1 MSLIDTATNPATPTS
16 VSVDNTEGSEED
28 LEVGLQDT
36 DDETEDDSDTDESDG
51 DGTPDETNAGEDA
64 DPDLETYELDG
75 KSYKVPKDLVPRLM
89 KDADYTQKTQHL
101 AEMQRAVEAQKAAV
115 EAAAAISAEVMDAR
129 VALKALD
136 REIEAYQQI
145 NWLEWQRQDPD
156 AAQRNRWAY
165 DDLLQKRQQA
175 AADLSGKEQ
184 DLQQQQRN
192 RDIAAQRETAERLRA
207 GHEQL
212 RKAIPNWGPERAT
225 QLSQFAMSHGFK
237 ADEIG
242 SLDDP
247 RIIQFM
253 DLAERGAA
261 ALKRE
266 AARAKAEKAQSV
278 KPAKTVGSGGPA
290 GRVDA
295 DKLSTAQWIERRN
308 ALKAKERMGR

>member
-1 MSLIDTATNPATPTS
+1 MSLIDTATNPAESTA
-16 VSVDNTEGSEED
+16 VSVDNTVDDLED
-28 LEVGLQDT
+28 AEVGLQDT
-36 DDETEDDSDTDESDG
+36 EAEAEADDDTGESDG
-51 DGTPDETNAGEDA
+51 DGTPGETNSEDDA
-64 DPDLETYELDG
+64 ESDFETYDLDG

-115 EAAAAISAEVMDAR
+115 EAEAAISAEVIDAK

-136 REIEAYQQI
+136 REIEAYQQV

-184 DLQQQQRN
+184 ALQQQQRN

-225 QLSQFAMSHGFK
+225 QLSQFAMTHGFK

-266 AARAKAEKAQSV
+266 AARVKAEKAQSV
-278 KPAKTVGSGGPA
+278 RPARTVGSGGPA
-290 GRVDA
+290 GRVD
-295 DKLSTAQWIERRN
+295 DSKLPTAEWIKRRE
-308 ALKAKERMGR
+308 AQVRKAQGR